1 MLRTPDYLK
10 YTDNYVRNVG
20 TIIAKAQITNGGP
33 VILVQPENEY
43 TQATNSVK
51 PFPNRQYFQ
60 AVEDQ
65 LRAAGIVVPFI
76 SNDASPKGNFVPGSG
91 VGAVDIYGHD
101 GYPLG
106 FDCANPTTWPNGQ
119 IPTNYHTLHLQQSP
133 STPFAIVEFQGGS
146 FDPWGGPGF
155 AKCQI
160 LLNSEFERVFY
171 KNDYSFG
178 VTIFNI
184 YMTFGGTN
192 WGNLGHPG
200 GYTSYDYAA
209 VIAEDRT
216 VSREKYSEAK
226 LEATFLRSSPA
237 YLTAIPGALTTISF
251 TNNPAIAVTPVVG
264 NETTFYV
271 IRHSAYNTYDSTTYT
286 LTVPTSQGTV
296 KIPQLSSTLTLNGRD
311 SKIHVTD
318 YDIGL
323 GSSRLLYSSAE
334 IFTWKNYGGKTVL
347 VLYGGPGET
356 HEAAFTGAKKS
367 TVTEGSGV
375 QSQEKNGSLVVNWAV
390 TSARKV
396 VQIDENLTLYILGML
411 LLWQTPSGQAN

>member
-1 MLRTPDYLK
+1 M
-10 YTDNYVRNVG
+10 
-20 TIIAKAQITNGGP
+20 TN
-33 VILVQPENEY
+33 LVWL
-43 TQATNSVK
+43 
-51 PFPNRQYFQ
+51 
-60 AVEDQ
+60 D
-65 LRAAGIVVPFI
+65 
-76 SNDASPKGNFVPGSG
+76 
-91 VGAVDIYGHD
+91 GHD

-119 IPTNYHTLHLQQSP
+119 LPTNYRTLHLKQSP
-133 STPFAIVEFQGGS
+133 STPYSIIEFQGGS

-155 AKCQI
+155 GKCQI

-184 YMTFGGTN
+184 YMTYGGTN

-209 VIAEDRT
+209 VVAEDRT

-237 YLTAIPGALTTISF
+237 YLTATPGQLTSASF

-264 NETTFYV
+264 HETTFYI
-271 IRHSAYNTYDSTTYT
+271 IRHSAYNTFDSTSYT

-323 GSSRLLYSSAE
+323 KDTKLLYSSAE
-334 IFTWKNYGGKTVL
+334 IFTWY
-347 VLYGGPGET
+347 
-356 HEAAFTGAKKS
+356 
-367 TVTEGSGV
+367 
-375 QSQEKNGSLVVNWAV
+375 VV
-390 TSARKV
+390 
-396 VQIDENLTLYILGML
+396 
-411 LLWQTPSGQAN
+411 PSEPANIRCSKWSHSYKIAN